1 MIGYT
6 PEYVSMSASNA
17 FAIAL
22 TARFAYSSLAD
33 KKIDDPESYYVR
45 SDWRGM
51 LSVFAGIIAVFAAG
65 FFAPRIV
72 DSFFLGFL
80 DMDKSLLVVM
90 GFALLFASML
100 VGLVGLY
107 MMYYRVRDFDSQLVG
122 DGVRT
127 ARSVVST
134 VLAAWLLCV
143 SGSMFALA

>member
-1 MIGYT
+1 
-6 PEYVSMSASNA
+6 
-17 FAIAL
+17 
-22 TARFAYSSLAD
+22 
-33 KKIDDPESYYVR
+33 
-45 SDWRGM
+45 M

-80 DMDKSLLVVM
+80 DMDRSLLVVM
-90 GFALLFASML
+90 GFAQLFASML

-134 VLAAWLLCV
+134 VLAAWLLCI
-143 SGSMFALA
+143 SASMFALV